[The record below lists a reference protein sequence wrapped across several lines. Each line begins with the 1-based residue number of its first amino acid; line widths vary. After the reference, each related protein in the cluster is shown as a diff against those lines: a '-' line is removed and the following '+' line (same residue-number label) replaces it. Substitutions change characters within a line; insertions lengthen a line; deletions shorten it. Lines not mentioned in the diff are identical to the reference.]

1 MNFLKLPCL
10 LPILLVV
17 ASSAIAF
24 PYPPEIDGAKEFVY
38 KKTPKGELKL
48 WVFSPKGHCE
58 SKTAPALVF
67 FFGGGW
73 KGGSP
78 AQFVKQCEYLASR
91 GMVAITA
98 DYRVLSRHQTKA
110 DACVKD
116 GKSAVRWIRENASRL
131 GVDPNRIAA
140 GGGSAGGHVAAAV
153 GIIDGFEECGE
164 DLEVS
169 SKPDALLLF
178 NPAVTLMSIP
188 GKYDFPALKEVG
200 MAIRTGVEPKLISP
214 YHHIRQELPPT
225 IIFHGTKD
233 SAVDYQTVVLFE
245 KEMKKY
251 GNHCQL
257 VSFPDQPHGFFNYGR
272 FQNKNFRKTM
282 ESADQF
288 LNELGWL
295 KGSPSIDKFLSQN

>member
-1 MNFLKLPCL
+1 MYALKLPN
-10 LPILLVV
+10 ILLILLFSV
-17 ASSAIAF
+17 SSAYAF

-38 KKTPKGELKL
+38 KKTPQGDLKL
-48 WVFSPKGHCE
+48 WVFSPEGHCD
-58 SKTAPALVF
+58 SKTAPAVVF

-73 KGGSP
+73 KSGSP
-78 AQFVKQCEYLASR
+78 AQFIKQCEYLASR

-110 DACVKD
+110 DSCVKD
-116 GKSAVRWIRENASRL
+116 GKSAVRWIRENADRL

-164 DLEVS
+164 NLEIS
-169 SKPDALLLF
+169 SKPDTLLLF

-188 GKYDFPALKEVG
+188 GKYEFPPLKEAG
-200 MAIRTGVEPKLISP
+200 LSIRIGVEPMLVSP
-214 YHHIRQELPPT
+214 YHHIRAGLPPT

-245 KEMKKY
+245 KQMKKLD
-251 GNHCQL
+251 NHCQL

-288 LNELGWL
+288 LIELGWL
-295 KGSPSIDKFLSQN
+295 KGSPTIEEFLSQN